1 MVLNAYFET
10 GFPLPTK
17 LSEEFHQAVPNVT
30 FDIKEDQFAN
40 LMENSP
46 RVLSEDNAPDLIRLP
61 SMSDLVANGLLK
73 NLDGYFTEF
82 AGTSSPRPARPAPRR
97 EGGRPRAAPARSMP
111 WASTTP

>member
-17 LSEEFHQAVPNVT
+17 LSEEFTKQFPNVT

-82 AGTSSPRPARPAPRR
+82 GGTSSPLASSSSSASKRAAV
-97 EGGRPRAAPARSMP
+97 RAAPARSMP